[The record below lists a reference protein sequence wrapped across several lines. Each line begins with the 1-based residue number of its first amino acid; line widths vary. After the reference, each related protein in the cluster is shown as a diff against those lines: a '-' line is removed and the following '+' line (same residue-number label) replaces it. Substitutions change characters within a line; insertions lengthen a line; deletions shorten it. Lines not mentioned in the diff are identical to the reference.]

1 MRLSPVLLC
10 LWTVI
15 TVAPVRAQFEYGE
28 ILGTIRDASG
38 AVLLHAKVTVHG
50 LDTNVQAST
59 LTNDQGNY
67 SFPDLRSGKY
77 EVTAAV
83 TGFRPAK
90 RDALTLRVGDRLRTD
105 MTLQPDLITGE
116 VTVEASVAPL
126 LEPDTSTRG
135 QVIQSQQIEE
145 LPLNK
150 RDYTQLVLLV
160 PGSTYNPD
168 QRLGGAISINCNRT
182 LQNDYLL
189 DGIDNN
195 SHATSFRGDRVDVML
210 PSGDAVAEFR
220 VKRNGHTAQNVHTA
234 AAQANAH
241 SK

>member
-1 MRLSPVLLC
+1 MRISPVFLC

-15 TVAPVRAQFEYGE
+15 AAAPLHAQFEYGE
-28 ILGTIRDASG
+28 ILGTVRDASG
-38 AVLLHAKVTVHG
+38 AVLQHAKVTVRG

-67 SFPDLRSGKY
+67 SVPDLRSGRY
-77 EVTAAV
+77 EVSAAV
-83 TGFRPAK
+83 AGFRPAK
-90 RDALTLRVGDRLRTD
+90 SDALALRVGDRLRTD
-105 MTLQPDLITGE
+105 LTLEPGLITGE

-126 LEPDTSTRG
+126 LETDTSTRG

-168 QRLGGAISINCNRT
+168 QRLGGAISINGNRT
-182 LQNDYLL
+182 LQTTICSTESTTTPTPPASA
-189 DGIDNN
+189 GIV
-195 SHATSFRGDRVDVML
+195 SMSCFLRWMR
-210 PSGDAVAEFR
+210 
-220 VKRNGHTAQNVHTA
+220 
-234 AAQANAH
+234 
-241 SK
+241 